1 MDNHSTGTSWGE
13 GIDFGLILSES
24 FYLTNIFLQIMKYE
38 VDWFVPWKRV
48 PSCQLYIKWNGQQ
61 EQSDELLYSI
71 QLVGA
76 KEPFNFFLIHS
87 PATTPLLGVHVCMIW
102 LWFS

>member
-1 MDNHSTGTSWGE
+1 
-13 GIDFGLILSES
+13 
-24 FYLTNIFLQIMKYE
+24 MKYE
-38 VDWFVPWKRV
+38 VDWFVPGKRV

-71 QLVGA
+71 KLVGA

-87 PATTPLLGVHVCMIW
+87 PASTPLLGTCLHVWVYI
-102 LWFS
+102 LASRSYIGPVISHRNVSA